1 VELSSSAEDKAMASE
16 KFDKYGDFPRAS
28 TFPEGR
34 IEREMTMAEI
44 ASAPAALRCIECL
57 RPWVDP
63 VERWRLKITDDAQ
76 PETVP
81 YCPDCATREF
91 GPARPSRIEAA

>member
-1 VELSSSAEDKAMASE
+1 MTSGE
-16 KFDKYGDFPRAS
+16 FDRYVNIPRAS
-28 TFPEGR
+28 AFPAER
-34 IEREMTMAEI
+34 IEREMTNPETV
-44 ASAPAALRCIECL
+44 SVPAALRCIECL

-63 VERWRLKITDDAQ
+63 DERWRLKITDDAQ